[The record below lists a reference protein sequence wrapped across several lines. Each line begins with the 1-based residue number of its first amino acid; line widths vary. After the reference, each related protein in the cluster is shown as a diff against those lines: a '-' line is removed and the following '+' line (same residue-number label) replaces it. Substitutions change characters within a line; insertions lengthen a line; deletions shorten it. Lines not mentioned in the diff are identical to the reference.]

1 MSKLLHDKLKSIF
14 ATGND
19 YTVLTLLDKLIK
31 AVEEYEV
38 EYTAYLHEVKI
49 TTTDNISTTFTF
61 VSPNKTPATLETL
74 ELYDV
79 QMIRQVS
86 GMTGQQTQIITVQGD
101 LGNSN
106 LSLMNI
112 VNTTIVSHYGRA
124 ITAVEDKVTP
134 I

>member
-1 MSKLLHDKLKSIF
+1 MSKAFAKKLKSIY
-14 ATGND
+14 TSGDN
-19 YTVLTLLDKLIK
+19 YTVLTLLEKLIA
-31 AVEEYEV
+31 AVEEYEI

-49 TTTDNISTTFTF
+49 TTETITTTFTF

-74 ELYDV
+74 ELYDT

-86 GMTGQQTQIITVQGD
+86 GMTGQQTQILTVQGD

-112 VNTTIVSHYGRA
+112 VNTTIVSHVGRA